1 MIVAS
6 LACAFTWLLWH
17 QKGLWTEHQ
26 DLRGH
31 IPFIPCILVSTT
43 QEWNRSR
50 KNPAVQL
57 KECRWP
63 RIGGGLL
70 LLPTMKWLLGSN
82 LSQFDRLVYTTYRV
96 GHTTNRAMRTTRV
109 VCTTDAVTSAYNWW
123 SNWHKFSKMFTTD
136 RVVCTTDTNVH
147 TTIRVNVYNWQNSA
161 YNWQSNNYTNRRRI
175 HLQPTG

>member
-1 MIVAS
+1 MCIHVITVTSEGPLNWAP
-6 LACAFTWLLWH
+6 
-17 QKGLWTEHQ
+17 GP
-26 DLRGH
+26 LRPHTIHTMH
-31 IPFIPCILVSTT
+31 ISQYNTGMEQIK
-43 QEWNRSR
+43 

-82 LSQFDRLVYTTYRV
+82 LSQFDRVVYTTYRV

-109 VCTTDAVTSAYNWW
+109 VRTTDAVTSAYNWR

-136 RVVCTTDTNVH
+136 RVVCTSDTDVH
-147 TTIRVNVYNWQNSA
+147 TAVRVNVYNWQNSA
-161 YNWQSNNYTNRRRI
+161 YNWQSNNYTNWRRI